1 MKTDL
6 AVSVTA
12 FLRSR
17 KFLYRKIITS
27 AGISVLAVSLAAYA
41 ASDTGRAPLVNGAPS
56 VTAVEGGAVSETSR
70 NQSLFMTDPRTD
82 GLVRT
87 AQEAAR
93 KTATIDPELAAALDP
108 RNREIAELNSRVE
121 TLQKE
126 LKRAREAMGIRPDSA
141 AAIPA
146 VPSSVVTDGVPEYG
160 KQPKGRQ
167 KAGTENGI
175 ITVTPGVNQ
184 IVTIAVGQTNRI
196 ITPFAHPQV
205 SSAAISGGENG
216 EAFVKDN
223 VVYISTARTTP
234 FSVFITDK
242 GNEDL
247 AISLTLLPR
256 KIPSREVRLALSGT
270 ESQLVYATE
279 EAETWEKSQPF
290 VTGIKRAL
298 REIAMQN
305 VPSGYQLSSIPAG
318 YRLPKCSA
326 EGFAVDFSKGQLMA
340 GSRLHYLVGK
350 ITNISAHTLEFRES
364 TCGDYDIAA
373 VAVWPYNML
382 EPGQSSEIYV
392 VRHAPG
398 RSVNLQKRASV
409 LDR

>member
-6 AVSVTA
+6 AAEMTA
-12 FLRSR
+12 FLMSHRA
-17 KFLYRKIITS
+17 LCRKIMTS

-41 ASDTGRAPLVNGAPS
+41 AADNGKAPLVNASPS
-56 VTAVEGGAVSETSR
+56 VTAVEGGEVSDISR
-70 NQSLFMTDPRTD
+70 NQSLFQTDPRTD
-82 GLVRT
+82 ALVRT

-93 KTATIDPELAAALDP
+93 KTATIDPKLAAALDP
-108 RNREIAELNSRVE
+108 RNREIDELNARVE
-121 TLQKE
+121 SLQNE
-126 LKRAREAMGIRPDSA
+126 LKRAREAMGVRPDSA
-141 AAIPA
+141 ANIPA

-160 KQPKGRQ
+160 KQKGRQ
-167 KAGTENGI
+167 QAGTENGT
-175 ITVTPGVNQ
+175 ITVKPGVNQ

-256 KIPSREVRLALSGT
+256 KIPSREVRLTLSGT
-270 ESQLVYATE
+270 ESQMVYGTE
-279 EAETWEKSQPF
+279 EAETWEKSQPY

-318 YRLPKCSA
+318 YKLPKCSA

-340 GSRLHYLVGK
+340 GSRLHYVVGK
-350 ITNISAHTLEFRES
+350 ITNVSAHTLEFRES

-382 EPGQSSEIYV
+382 EPGKSSEIYV